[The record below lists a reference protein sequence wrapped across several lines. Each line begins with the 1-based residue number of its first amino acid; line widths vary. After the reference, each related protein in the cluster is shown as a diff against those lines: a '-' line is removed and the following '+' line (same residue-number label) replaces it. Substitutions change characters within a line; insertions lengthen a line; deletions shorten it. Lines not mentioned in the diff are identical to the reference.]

1 MDLFTVALI
10 TFDDDTP
17 IFDALVQEAYSNLL
31 NVSMHVQLVK
41 ELGTK

>member
-1 MDLFTVALI
+1 MDPFTIALI
-10 TFDDDTP
+10 TLDDETP
-17 IFDALVQEAYSNLL
+17 IFDALVQEAFSNLL